1 MKMAKKTSL
10 PAAAVERVLRKGGV
24 SRASGDS
31 VEEMALVL
39 EEIGGEISRKAW
51 ELAAFARRKTVKAE
65 DVRLAFQQ

>member
-1 MKMAKKTSL
+1 MAKKTSL

-39 EEIGGEISRKAW
+39 EEIGEEISRKAW